1 MDVRADKVPDEDTG
15 GIVMVSNTAIEEAER
30 LASEGTP
37 LLPREIVRLN
47 ALGLAMER
55 GEHES
60 VAFALPRVAFLGDVV
75 LREPTLGHEMWLDDA
90 RRFADFDDVDTSLAM
105 HALAF
110 SVIDP
115 DDLPGLGKIRIFCAM
130 RRFQRRVKMYT
141 RRQIA
146 AACRWVT
153 EGRDARSGE
162 YAPPRKGETPMDES
176 YSVAIGVL
184 LDGVA
189 ISTGLSVGDARHMT
203 SAQLFRMEDTALK
216 LRGRDISDGMIEQAK
231 GDFYATLD
239 ELTARAQARAKER
252 AGNG

>member
-1 MDVRADKVPDEDTG
+1 
-15 GIVMVSNTAIEEAER
+15 MVSNAAIEEAER

-55 GEHES
+55 GESES

-75 LREPTLGHEMWLDDA
+75 LREPTLGHEIWLDEA
-90 RRFADFDDVDTSLAM
+90 RRFADFEDVDTSLAM
-105 HALAF
+105 HAMAF
-110 SVIDP
+110 SIIDP

-153 EGRDARSGE
+153 EGRDVRSGE
-162 YAPPRKGETPMDES
+162 YAPPRKGEKPTMDES
-176 YSVAIGVL
+176 YSVAVGVL

-189 ISTGLSVGDARHMT
+189 IATGLSVGDARRMT
-203 SAQLFRMEDTALK
+203 RAQLYRVEDSALK
-216 LRGRDISDGMIEQAK
+216 LRGRDISDGMIEAAR

-239 ELTARAQARAKER
+239 ELTARAQARAKEN
-252 AGNG
+252 ANNG

>member
-1 MDVRADKVPDEDTG
+1 
-15 GIVMVSNTAIEEAER
+15 MVSLAAIEEAER
-30 LASEGTP
+30 LAAEGTP

-55 GEHES
+55 GERES

-75 LREPTLGHEMWLDDA
+75 LREPTLGHEIWLDEA
-90 RRFADFDDVDTSLAM
+90 RRFADFEDVDTSLAM

-115 DDLPGLGKIRIFCAM
+115 DDLPGLGKTRIFCAM
-130 RRFQRRVKMYT
+130 RRFQRRMRIYT

-153 EGRDARSGE
+153 EGRDVRSGE
-162 YAPPRKGETPMDES
+162 YAPPPKDLTPMDES
-176 YSVAIGVL
+176 YSVGVGVL

-189 ISTGLSVGDARHMT
+189 IATGLSVGDARHMT
-203 SAQLFRMEDTALK
+203 RAQLYRAEDTALK
-216 LRGRDISDGMIEQAK
+216 LRGRDVSEGVIEAAK

-239 ELTARAQARAKER
+239 ELTARAQARAKEN
-252 AGNG
+252 ANNG

>member
-1 MDVRADKVPDEDTG
+1 
-15 GIVMVSNTAIEEAER
+15 MVSITAIEEAER
-30 LASEGTP
+30 LAAEGTP
-37 LLPREIVRLN
+37 LTPREIVRLN

-55 GEHES
+55 GERES

-75 LREPTLGHEMWLDDA
+75 LREPTMGHEIWLDEA
-90 RRFADFDDVDTSLAM
+90 RRFVDFGDVDTSLAM

-110 SVIDP
+110 SVTDP

-130 RRFQRRVKMYT
+130 RRFQRRVKIYT

-162 YAPPRKGETPMDES
+162 YAPLRKGEEPMDES
-176 YSVAIGVL
+176 FSVAVGVL
-184 LDGVA
+184 IDGVA
-189 ISTGLSVGDARHMT
+189 IATGLSVGDARRMT
-203 SAQLFRMEDTALK
+203 RAQLYRAEDTALK
-216 LRGRDISDGMIEQAK
+216 LRGRDISDGIKEDAK

-239 ELTARAQARAKER
+239 ELTARAQARAKE
-252 AGNG
+252 AANNG